1 MSYFALV
8 LKIILT
14 VNCPHQLKSD
24 YLDRVAQVRLKQE
37 DAGLQDR
44 VLQKKTKMFPW
55 TIWYDTKHV
64 KILENN
70 FKWVYKVSFKWK
82 HIIFIWK
89 NTESKSQQE

>member
-55 TIWYDTKHV
+55 TI
-64 KILENN
+64 
-70 FKWVYKVSFKWK
+70 
-82 HIIFIWK
+82 
-89 NTESKSQQE
+89 